1 MTETTISPNWLLT
14 IYCVLVLLA
23 SLAGGW
29 FLLVIRPTHTRL
41 QVAVSFVAG
50 LMLGI
55 ALLHFLPDA
64 AEQLHS
70 LDRTVAWML
79 GGFLAMFFLQRFF
92 HFHHHDSPK
101 DDPEDCDKKVVT
113 HGHHEHDH
121 EHGHDHHH
129 DHEHDHTPHAHTL
142 ADKSAQQLS
151 WVGTAL
157 GLTLHSLLDGIALAA
172 SVAAGSHGHERLA
185 GLGVALVVIL
195 HKPFDAMA
203 ISTLMT
209 VGGSSRSSRHLLNG
223 LFALASPVGAVLFY
237 LGASQFAGSDTAI
250 LGCAL
255 AFCAG
260 TFLCIASS
268 DLLPELQFHSHDR
281 FKLSVALIAGL
292 AVAVLIKQ
300 FEAGQ
305 SEQGRAHGV
314 TSAEKTNPAVM
325 PCINGS
331 FELIVWQVEP
341 SRWLSTPNQ
350 GLSATTEVKAP
361 CGIISGPRTK
371 LIITNMAG

>member
-1 MTETTISPNWLLT
+1 MISSGWLLA

-29 FLLVIRPTHTRL
+29 LPFIVRLTHTRL
-41 QVAVSFVAG
+41 QIAISLVAG

-64 AEQLHS
+64 AEHLGS

-92 HFHHHDSPK
+92 HFHHHDLPEG
-101 DDPEDCDKKVVT
+101 DPEDCCHDEHVAAELEEHSHEHHDHDHPHDHD
-113 HGHHEHDH
+113 HGHDH
-121 EHGHDHHH
+121 EH
-129 DHEHDHTPHAHTL
+129 EHAHHAHTL
-142 ADKSAQQLS
+142 AEKSAQQLS

-157 GLTLHSLLDGIALAA
+157 GLTLHSLLDGLAMAAAFEATAHGQGLAGFGTALA
-172 SVAAGSHGHERLA
+172 
-185 GLGVALVVIL
+185 VIL

-203 ISTLMT
+203 VSTLMT
-209 VGGSSRSSRHLLNG
+209 AGGSSRFSRQLLNA
-223 LFALASPVGAVLFY
+223 LFSLATPLGVALFY
-237 LGASQFAGSDTAI
+237 LGANHIASSNMVF

-281 FKLSVALIAGL
+281 LKLSVALMLGIGI
-292 AVAVLIKQ
+292 AVLIGMI
-300 FEAGQ
+300 EPHEHDHEVP
-305 SEQGRAHGV
+305 S
-314 TSAEKTNPAVM
+314 TN
-325 PCINGS
+325 I
-331 FELIVWQVEP
+331 Q
-341 SRWLSTPNQ
+341 
-350 GLSATTEVKAP
+350 AP
-361 CGIISGPRTK
+361 GKIQ
-371 LIITNMAG
+371 

>member
-1 MTETTISPNWLLT
+1 MISPNGLLAV
-14 IYCVLVLLA
+14 YCLLVLLA

-29 FLLVIRPTHTRL
+29 LLLVIRPTHARL
-41 QVAVSFVAG
+41 QIAISLVAG

-64 AEQLHS
+64 AAQLQS
-70 LDRTVAWML
+70 VDRTAAWVL

-92 HFHHHDSPK
+92 HFHHHDSPEG
-101 DDPEDCDKKVVT
+101 DPEDCC
-113 HGHHEHDH
+113 HEHDEAGDPH
-121 EHGHDHHH
+121 QAH
-129 DHEHDHTPHAHTL
+129 HAHAL

-157 GLTLHSLLDGIALAA
+157 GLTLHSLLDGLALAA
-172 SVAAGSHGHERLA
+172 AVTAGVQGRARLA

-203 ISTLMT
+203 VSTLMT
-209 VGGSSRSSRHLLNG
+209 ASGSSRFSRHVLNG
-223 LFALASPVGAVLFY
+223 LFALVTPLGAALFY
-237 LGASQFAGSDTAI
+237 LGASHFADSNVAF
-250 LGCAL
+250 LGCSL

-281 FKLSVALIAGL
+281 FKLSAALLAGL

-300 FEAGQ
+300 LEAG
-305 SEQGRAHGV
+305 
-314 TSAEKTNPAVM
+314 
-325 PCINGS
+325 
-331 FELIVWQVEP
+331 
-341 SRWLSTPNQ
+341 
-350 GLSATTEVKAP
+350 
-361 CGIISGPRTK
+361 
-371 LIITNMAG
+371 MA